1 MTTIVN
7 WIWRNIPGEN
17 NMSKN
22 LFQMKIMDNLVWTYK
37 LQMTWIDNWLRRN
50 IPDGNWRTEGAS
62 CGKGP
67 DWPGLSFL
75 SSSLSS
81 SDQQLL
87 HNHILWIHLKLLQ
100 MSSIRAC
107 AHYFQQHCHHL
118 RHLRIKGILKLSPFL
133 FMWSAKKP
141 YFLYGILKS
150 QGGIHDDDDCVDSQN
165 EVVVVMEMKR
175 GWRHVSK
182 PSQMLTR
189 PCDARMSRRD
199 PAFLC
204 WFSHQTY
211 FSRQTDVS
219 NTRCLGVHVV

>member
-1 MTTIVN
+1 MTI
-7 WIWRNIPGEN
+7 GE
-17 NMSKN
+17 
-22 LFQMKIMDNLVWTYK
+22 
-37 LQMTWIDNWLRRN
+37 LRALPVGRGQ
-50 IPDGNWRTEGAS
+50 IGQVS
-62 CGKGP
+62 
-67 DWPGLSFL
+67 LFL
-75 SSSLSS
+75 SSSLAS
-81 SDQQLL
+81 SDQQLI

-100 MSSIRAC
+100 MFSIRAC
-107 AHYFQQHCHHL
+107 AQLHITFNIIATIWGSKASSCCHHFY
-118 RHLRIKGILKLSPFL
+118 LSGVP
-133 FMWSAKKP
+133 KKP
-141 YFLYGILKS
+141 YFLYDILKS

-189 PCDARMSRRD
+189 PCYARMSRHD

-219 NTRCLGVHVV
+219 NTG

>member
-1 MTTIVN
+1 MD
-7 WIWRNIPGEN
+7 N
-17 NMSKN
+17 NG
-22 LFQMKIMDNLVWTYK
+22 IMDKLVWTLK
-37 LQMTWIDNWLRRN
+37 LQMTQICNWLRRN
-50 IPDGNWRTEGAS
+50 IPDDNWRTEGAS

-81 SDQQLL
+81 SLASSDQQLI

-118 RHLRIKGILKLSPFL
+118 RHLRINGILKLSPFL
-133 FMWSAKKP
+133 FMRSAKKP
-141 YFLYGILKS
+141 YFLYDILKS
-150 QGGIHDDDDCVDSQN
+150 QGDDCFDSQN

-199 PAFLC
+199 LAFLR
-204 WFSHQTY
+204 WFSHQTC

-219 NTRCLGVHVV
+219 NTKCQGVHVV